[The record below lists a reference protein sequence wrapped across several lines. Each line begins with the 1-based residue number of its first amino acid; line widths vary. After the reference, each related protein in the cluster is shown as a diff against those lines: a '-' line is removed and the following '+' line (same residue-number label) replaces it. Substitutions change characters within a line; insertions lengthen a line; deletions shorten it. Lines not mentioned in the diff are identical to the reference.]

1 MLWSHL
7 NDALKYIKWNPFKE
21 SLQSD
26 EIYFNGRSSGSFGA
40 RILREI
46 DFWIV
51 LMFSFKIDQIS
62 LSYWHKTM
70 QIRKLFFFYFS
81 Y

>member
-7 NDALKYIKWNPFKE
+7 NVALKYINWNPFKE

-26 EIYFNGRSSGSFGA
+26 DIYFNGRTSGSFGA

-51 LMFSFKIDQIS
+51 LMFSFKNDQIS
-62 LSYWHKTM
+62 LSNLNRTM
-70 QIRKLFFFYFS
+70 QIRKLFLFDFS